1 MNSIVVLMLGACRVE
16 PDPLPVVDLG
26 APLGPTEARA
36 AVVTDEAW
44 LFGGVAAEGRL
55 GDVLIVNDRVRF
67 VIQGVRDGGYYVE
80 QGGGVID
87 ADVVRP
93 EGQPGRDAIDDWMG
107 MFGLGRV
114 LEPTAVVVTND
125 GALGGPAIVRVEGVG
140 AAMHL
145 VTGALES
152 DALVADLDLVIA
164 TDYVLWPGSWILEVY
179 TTVSTTGG
187 DASIEVGD
195 FAMGALEALQPYHPG
210 VGFGPQEGDAST
222 SAYLSYDND
231 VAYAVVAAPGGT
243 LGAGAASAL
252 LGELASTIGGFAPIA
267 TISEGAPL
275 TVARGYAVGPD
286 VATLMTAGAAWRGDP
301 VQEVTGAVV
310 ADDGAVPGARVH
322 VFADGEPWTVAVTRG
337 DGSFDATAPAG
348 TEVTH
353 VVDARGRGLFRDL
366 DEGAA
371 PWSPYTTTIAQSAAT
386 ASYVG
391 GAVGAPYAQG
401 RAPAGDDPLHV
412 GVPGGLLVSSGDGMP
427 FEVRVTALDPVAPLD
442 ARVAPAAAWGA
453 GLAWSR
459 DGEVRLSLEPG
470 RHQVLVHRG
479 VRFEAFVTE
488 VEILAGQETVISAAL
503 TPAYPAD
510 GWLLGDPHMHAGPSG
525 DSETR
530 IEDRLLAS
538 AAVGLQLHFGTDHDH
553 VVDYGAPLAALG
565 LDGVLGTVVADEVSS
580 VLRGHV
586 NAWPLVSAPSAPSG
600 GALRWWLD
608 VPESTDALFG
618 MMRAWAGDDVVLQL
632 NHPLDSGVGASAGW
646 SSGLIS
652 NGAYWTTDFDAVE
665 VMNGGDYDDYL
676 PFYLDLVN
684 RGLVAT
690 PVGVSDVHGLTDH
703 TVGGSATFFGLGVDD
718 PGAVTPELLREA
730 TRARRVV
737 VTRGPRLDLSID
749 PGSTVAS
756 GASLGVE
763 VRAPSWIVV
772 DRLALWRDG
781 AEVEAVDGAS
791 ATFVLDPDADASY
804 VVIAT
809 GAAPMA
815 PVWPSTTPWAMS
827 APILVD
833 VDGQG
838 WVPPLPPLVV
848 Q

>member
-1 MNSIVVLMLGACRVE
+1 
-16 PDPLPVVDLG
+16 
-26 APLGPTEARA
+26 
-36 AVVTDEAW
+36 
-44 LFGGVAAEGRL
+44 
-55 GDVLIVNDRVRF
+55 
-67 VIQGVRDGGYYVE
+67 
-80 QGGGVID
+80 
-87 ADVVRP
+87 
-93 EGQPGRDAIDDWMG
+93 
-107 MFGLGRV
+107 
-114 LEPTAVVVTND
+114 
-125 GALGGPAIVRVEGVG
+125 
-140 AAMHL
+140 
-145 VTGALES
+145 
-152 DALVADLDLVIA
+152 
-164 TDYVLWPGSWILEVY
+164 
-179 TTVSTTGG
+179 
-187 DASIEVGD
+187 
-195 FAMGALEALQPYHPG
+195 
-210 VGFGPQEGDAST
+210 
-222 SAYLSYDND
+222 
-231 VAYAVVAAPGGT
+231 
-243 LGAGAASAL
+243 
-252 LGELASTIGGFAPIA
+252 
-267 TISEGAPL
+267 
-275 TVARGYAVGPD
+275 
-286 VATLMTAGAAWRGDP
+286 
-301 VQEVTGAVV
+301 VV
-310 ADDGAVPGARVH
+310 ADGA
-322 VFADGEPWTVAVTRG
+322 PWTVAVTRG